1 MGGGIMKVPYQTENN
16 FCKAQIIGGELSRYF
31 PGVETQEGQD
41 QKACKPVS
49 VILKTWAITD
59 SGGMRG

>member
-1 MGGGIMKVPYQTENN
+1 MKVPDQTENN
-16 FCKAQIIGGELSRYF
+16 FCKDQIMGGELSWYF

-41 QKACKPVS
+41 HNPCKPVS